1 MGERPNANPPE
12 EPSPNLEAPE
22 TIEDLAA
29 LTPEQLRA
37 AAEKLKRELE
47 APQTRKGRRRKHA
60 ALTRIEIRL
69 GRHIWHPGEAAP
81 APTRRA
87 ERRLRPRPGTA
98 VTPFP
103 RRRLPEPERALDAF
117 LATLEGWNLDWTD
130 AEEITRVGVPHYSPT
145 RALAVLVAVMAEGR
159 LARPTRAPEPDEVAI
174 EQLALPIRGARE
186 AA

>member
-1 MGERPNANPPE
+1 MDERPNASPPE
-12 EPSPNLEAPE
+12 EPTPNLEAPE
-22 TIEDLAA
+22 TIQDLSA

-37 AAEKLKRELE
+37 AAEKLERELE

-60 ALTRIEIRL
+60 ALTRIELRL

-81 APTRRA
+81 APSRRA
-87 ERRLRPRPGTA
+87 ERRLRPRAGTA

-103 RRRLPEPERALDAF
+103 RRLPKPERALDAF

-130 AEEITRVGVPHYSPT
+130 AEEIARVGVPRYSPT
-145 RALAVLVAVMAEGR
+145 RALAVLVAAMAEGR
-159 LARPTRAPEPDEVAI
+159 LARPARAPEPDEAAI